1 MRMTS
6 TNNLHLA
13 TLQMAYNLGV
23 GIVITLITGYT
34 PIHSVAQ
41 VPTIHKKLSFR
52 ILWLLLGGVGYG
64 SVISVMQRF
73 GLQDFTISFTSLA
86 TTVLLA
92 GIFLWQRAT
101 DAKGK
106 PMRGLGKPAMT
117 KAESTRYLHLV
128 QPQTS
133 ETGNLKMRL
142 YNAEYSTSKASTEKV
157 TQQCLPNH
165 KQTSCPLIEREA
177 RYRFVAQHSTDLV
190 SRHTPEG
197 IYLYASPAC
206 RTLLGYEA
214 DELIGHS
221 AYEFFHPEDLGEIS
235 QSHFNNLTLPKLATI
250 SYRIRRQSGDY
261 IWIESTTTPI
271 HDPQTGLVEEIL
283 AVSRD
288 ISEQKQVEAALR
300 ESERQFQK
308 LAANVP
314 GMIYQFLL
322 QTDGSV
328 SFPFVS
334 SGARE
339 IYELEP
345 IAIQQ
350 NAAVVIDLIHPDDR
364 ASFEDSVAV
373 SAKTL
378 QPWSWEGRF
387 IMVSGKLK
395 WLQAASR
402 PERQANGDILW
413 DGVLMDITERKQ
425 AEAALYESEELFRAT
440 FEHAGVAIAQVGLQG
455 QFLRVN
461 QKLGE
466 ITGYTQEE
474 LLTKTIWEITHP
486 EDQAVNQMYL
496 DQLADSQKQ
505 TVNLEK
511 RYVHKA
517 ASLVWVKV
525 TVTVVRNFTGE
536 PKYFISVIEDITQRK
551 QAEVALVER
560 SRLST
565 LAAQVGVALAS
576 GGTLLAILQRCT
588 EAIVQ
593 QLDATGATVW
603 TLNPTSQQL
612 EQQAFAGQLTPL
624 NPDLM
629 SSDTQ
634 SYQPDLSLEQ
644 LEGLRYCL
652 LPNHL
657 SGYPLIV
664 EDRLIGVITLLS
676 NHPLTEEA
684 KGTLSWVANAIAVA
698 VDRTWARSELLSRR
712 ESLLYGLAN
721 QIRNSLE
728 LDTILETAVQSI
740 HTLLKIDRC
749 HFLWYRQHGNEPYW
763 EVVNEARNPQLPSH
777 MGQYTMAQV
786 EPFVNRLL
794 HRQIIRVDEVE
805 TISNATVQQ
814 FLLGMGYTSI
824 LAIPV
829 ETQTGQIGVICCGHC
844 TSVRPWDESEV
855 ELLQAV
861 VVQLAIAIDQAELYT
876 QARQA
881 ALVAQAQ
888 TQQLEVT
895 LQQLKT
901 TQAQLVQSAKMY
913 SLGQLIAG
921 IAHEIN
927 NPINFIHGNLTYAS
941 AYFYDLLSLLRLY
954 QEQYPKPTEVILEQ
968 AEVINI
974 DFIATD
980 LPKLLSSMQRGTDRI
995 RSIVLSLRN
1004 FSRLDEAEMKRVDL
1018 HEGIDST
1025 LLILQHRLKPKDS
1038 NPEIQIVKEYGDL
1051 PRIECYPGQLN
1062 QVFINILS
1070 NAIEAFDQSQSDI
1083 EQQPSPTIT
1092 IRTSIIDRSDSTQKA
1107 LSQLAPH
1114 SYTLTNP
1121 NTPSLPNTKSV
1132 VIQIADNGSGMT
1144 EFVKAKIFDPFFT
1157 AKPFGQGTGLG
1168 LSISYQ
1174 IVVEHHHGVL
1184 SCTSSPGKG
1193 SQFWIEIPIHQING
1207 TFVN

>member
-1 MRMTS
+1 MTS
-6 TNNLHLA
+6 TKNLHLT
-13 TLQMAYNLGV
+13 TLQNACNYGV
-23 GIVITLITGYT
+23 GIVIALITGYT
-34 PIHSVAQ
+34 PVYFVAQ
-41 VPTIHKKLSFR
+41 VPTIQKKPSFR
-52 ILWLLLGGVGYG
+52 ILWLLLGGVGYT
-64 SVISVMQRF
+64 SVIWVTQRF
-73 GLQDFTISFTSLA
+73 GLQEVTISFTNLV

-92 GIFLWQRAT
+92 GILWQRAT
-101 DAKGK
+101 HAKGK
-106 PMRGLGKPAMT
+106 PKRSSGKLAMT
-117 KAESTRYLHLV
+117 KAESTRSLHLV

-133 ETGNLKMRL
+133 ETGNRKAWL
-142 YNAEYSTSKASTEKV
+142 YNDNAEY
-157 TQQCLPNH
+157 P
-165 KQTSCPLIEREA
+165 R
-177 RYRFVAQHSTDLV
+177 
-190 SRHTPEG
+190 
-197 IYLYASPAC
+197 
-206 RTLLGYEA
+206 
-214 DELIGHS
+214 
-221 AYEFFHPEDLGEIS
+221 
-235 QSHFNNLTLPKLATI
+235 
-250 SYRIRRQSGDY
+250 
-261 IWIESTTTPI
+261 TPI
-271 HDPQTGLVEEIL
+271 YDPQTGLVEEIL

-288 ISEQKQVEAALR
+288 ISEQKQVEATLR
-300 ESERQFQK
+300 QRERQLQK

-322 QTDGSV
+322 RTDGSV

-345 IAIQQ
+345 TAIQQ

-364 ASFEDSVAV
+364 ASFEDSVAA

-378 QPWSWEGRF
+378 QPWNWEGRS
-387 IMVSGKLK
+387 IMESGKLK
-395 WLQAASR
+395 WLQAGSR

-413 DGVLMDITERKQ
+413 DGVVMDVTERKQ

-440 FEHAGVAIAQVGLQG
+440 FEHAGIAIAQVGLQG

-466 ITGYTQEE
+466 ITGYTQKE
-474 LLTKTIWEITHP
+474 LLAKTIWEITFL

-496 DQLADSQKQ
+496 HQFADSQKQ

-511 RYVHKA
+511 RYIHKTG
-517 ASLVWVKV
+517 SLVWVKV
-525 TVTVVRNFTGE
+525 TVSVVRDFTGE

-565 LAAQVGVALAS
+565 LAANVGVALAS

-593 QLDATGATVW
+593 QLDATNAAVW
-603 TLNPTSQQL
+603 TLNPTSQQI

-624 NPDLM
+624 NPDLI

-634 SYQPDLSLEQ
+634 YYQPDLNLEQ
-644 LEGLRYCL
+644 LEGLYCSL

-664 EDRLIGVITLLS
+664 EKRLIGVITLLS

-698 VDRTWARSELLSRR
+698 VDRAWARSELLSRR

-740 HTLLKIDRC
+740 QTLLQIDRC
-749 HFLWYRQHGNEPYW
+749 HFLWYRTHESEPYW
-763 EVVNEARNPQLPSH
+763 EVVNEARNPLLPSH
-777 MGQYTMAQV
+777 LGQYAMAQV
-786 EPFVNRLL
+786 EPFVNQLL

-805 TISNATVQQ
+805 TISNAAVQQ
-814 FLLGMGYTSI
+814 FLLSMGYTSI
-824 LAIPV
+824 LTIPV
-829 ETQTGQIGVICCGHC
+829 ETQAGQIGVICCGHC

-861 VVQLAIAIDQAELYT
+861 VVQLAIAIDQAELYA

-881 ALVAQAQ
+881 ALIAQAQ

-901 TQAQLVQSAKMY
+901 TQAQLVQSAKMS

-954 QEQYPKPTEVILEQ
+954 QEQYPNPTEVILEQ
-968 AEVINI
+968 AEVINVG
-974 DFIATD
+974 FIATD
-980 LPKLLSSMQRGTDRI
+980 LPKLLSSMQRGSDRI

-1025 LLILQHRLKPKDS
+1025 LLILQHRLKPKDR

-1070 NAIEAFDQSQSDI
+1070 NAIEAFEQSDSDI
-1083 EQQPSPTIT
+1083 RQQPSPTIT
-1092 IRTSIIDRSDSTQKA
+1092 IRTRVIDRSDSTQNT
-1107 LSQLAPH
+1107 LSQLPESP

-1121 NTPSLPNTKSV
+1121 NTPSVPNTRSV
-1132 VIQIADNGSGMT
+1132 VIQITDNGSGMT
-1144 EFVKAKIFDPFFT
+1144 DFVKARIFDPFFT

-1184 SCTSSPGKG
+1184 SCTSIPGQG
-1193 SQFWIEIPIHQING
+1193 SQFWIEIPIQQIH
-1207 TFVN
+1207 

>member
-1 MRMTS
+1 
-6 TNNLHLA
+6 
-13 TLQMAYNLGV
+13 V
-23 GIVITLITGYT
+23 
-34 PIHSVAQ
+34 
-41 VPTIHKKLSFR
+41 
-52 ILWLLLGGVGYG
+52 
-64 SVISVMQRF
+64 
-73 GLQDFTISFTSLA
+73 
-86 TTVLLA
+86 
-92 GIFLWQRAT
+92 
-101 DAKGK
+101 
-106 PMRGLGKPAMT
+106 
-117 KAESTRYLHLV
+117 
-128 QPQTS
+128 
-133 ETGNLKMRL
+133 
-142 YNAEYSTSKASTEKV
+142 
-157 TQQCLPNH
+157 
-165 KQTSCPLIEREA
+165 
-177 RYRFVAQHSTDLV
+177 
-190 SRHTPEG
+190 
-197 IYLYASPAC
+197 
-206 RTLLGYEA
+206 
-214 DELIGHS
+214 
-221 AYEFFHPEDLGEIS
+221 
-235 QSHFNNLTLPKLATI
+235 
-250 SYRIRRQSGDY
+250 
-261 IWIESTTTPI
+261 
-271 HDPQTGLVEEIL
+271 
-283 AVSRD
+283 
-288 ISEQKQVEAALR
+288 
-300 ESERQFQK
+300 
-308 LAANVP
+308 
-314 GMIYQFLL
+314 
-322 QTDGSV
+322 
-328 SFPFVS
+328 
-334 SGARE
+334 
-339 IYELEP
+339 
-345 IAIQQ
+345 
-350 NAAVVIDLIHPDDR
+350 
-364 ASFEDSVAV
+364 
-373 SAKTL
+373 
-378 QPWSWEGRF
+378 
-387 IMVSGKLK
+387 
-395 WLQAASR
+395 
-402 PERQANGDILW
+402 NGDILW

-517 ASLVWVKV
+517 GSLVWVKV

-888 TQQLEVT
+888 TQQL
-895 LQQLKT
+895 
-901 TQAQLVQSAKMY
+901 
-913 SLGQLIAG
+913 
-921 IAHEIN
+921 
-927 NPINFIHGNLTYAS
+927 
-941 AYFYDLLSLLRLY
+941 
-954 QEQYPKPTEVILEQ
+954 
-968 AEVINI
+968 
-974 DFIATD
+974 
-980 LPKLLSSMQRGTDRI
+980 
-995 RSIVLSLRN
+995 
-1004 FSRLDEAEMKRVDL
+1004 
-1018 HEGIDST
+1018 
-1025 LLILQHRLKPKDS
+1025 
-1038 NPEIQIVKEYGDL
+1038 
-1051 PRIECYPGQLN
+1051 
-1062 QVFINILS
+1062 
-1070 NAIEAFDQSQSDI
+1070 
-1083 EQQPSPTIT
+1083 
-1092 IRTSIIDRSDSTQKA
+1092 
-1107 LSQLAPH
+1107 
-1114 SYTLTNP
+1114 
-1121 NTPSLPNTKSV
+1121 
-1132 VIQIADNGSGMT
+1132 
-1144 EFVKAKIFDPFFT
+1144 
-1157 AKPFGQGTGLG
+1157 
-1168 LSISYQ
+1168 
-1174 IVVEHHHGVL
+1174 
-1184 SCTSSPGKG
+1184 
-1193 SQFWIEIPIHQING
+1193 
-1207 TFVN
+1207 

>member
-6 TNNLHLA
+6 TKNLHLTA
-13 TLQMAYNLGV
+13 LQIACNYGV
-23 GIVITLITGYT
+23 SIVIALITAYT
-34 PIHSVAQ
+34 PIHFVAQ
-41 VPTIHKKLSFR
+41 VPTIQKKPSFR
-52 ILWLLLGGVGYG
+52 ILWLLLGGVGYT
-64 SVISVMQRF
+64 SVIWVMQRF
-73 GLQDFTISFTSLA
+73 GLQDFTISFTSLV

-92 GIFLWQRAT
+92 AILLWQRAIH
-101 DAKGK
+101 AKGK
-106 PMRGLGKPAMT
+106 PMIGLGKPAMT

-133 ETGNLKMRL
+133 EIRNRKAWL
-142 YNAEYSTSKASTEKV
+142 YNAESASSRASTEELAGL
-157 TQQCLPNH
+157 C
-165 KQTSCPLIEREA
+165 
-177 RYRFVAQHSTDLV
+177 
-190 SRHTPEG
+190 RHN
-197 IYLYASPAC
+197 Y
-206 RTLLGYEA
+206 
-214 DELIGHS
+214 
-221 AYEFFHPEDLGEIS
+221 
-235 QSHFNNLTLPKLATI
+235 K
-250 SYRIRRQSGDY
+250 
-261 IWIESTTTPI
+261 
-271 HDPQTGLVEEIL
+271 
-283 AVSRD
+283 
-288 ISEQKQVEAALR
+288 QKQVEEALR
-300 ESERQFQK
+300 ESERQFHK

-328 SFPFVS
+328 SFPFIS
-334 SGARE
+334 NGARE

-474 LLTKTIWEITHP
+474 LLAKTIWEITYL

-496 DQLADSQKQ
+496 HEFADSLRQ

-511 RYVHKA
+511 RYVHKTV
-517 ASLVWVKV
+517 SLVWVKV
-525 TVTVVRNFTGE
+525 TVSVVRDFTGE

-551 QAEVALVER
+551 QAEAALVER

-565 LAAQVGVALAS
+565 LAAKVGVALAS

-603 TLNPTSQQL
+603 TLNPSSQQL

-624 NPDLM
+624 NPDLI

-634 SYQPDLSLEQ
+634 YYQPDLNLEQ
-644 LEGLRYCL
+644 LEALHYSL

-684 KGTLSWVANAIAVA
+684 TGTLRWVANAIAVA
-698 VDRTWARSELLSRR
+698 VDRAWARSELLSRR

-740 HTLLKIDRC
+740 YTLLQIDRC
-749 HFLWYRQHGNEPYW
+749 HFLWYRPHESEPYW
-763 EVVNEARNPQLPSH
+763 EVVNEARNPLLPSH
-777 MGQYTMAQV
+777 LGQYTMAQV

-794 HRQIIRVDEVE
+794 HRKIIRVDEVE
-805 TISNATVQQ
+805 TIRNAAVQQ
-814 FLLGMGYTSI
+814 FLLSMGYTSI
-824 LAIPV
+824 LTIPV
-829 ETQTGQIGVICCGHC
+829 ETQAGQIGVICCGHC

-861 VVQLAIAIDQAELYT
+861 VVQLAIAIDQAELYA

-954 QEQYPKPTEVILEQ
+954 QEQYPNPTEVVLEQ
-968 AEVINI
+968 AEVINVG
-974 DFIATD
+974 FIATD
-980 LPKLLSSMQRGTDRI
+980 LPKLLSSMQRGSDRI

-1070 NAIEAFDQSQSDI
+1070 NAIEAFEQPDSSI
-1083 EQQPSPTIT
+1083 RQQPSPTIT
-1092 IRTSIIDRSDSTQKA
+1092 IRTSVIDRSDSTQNTV
-1107 LSQLAPH
+1107 SQLTESH

-1121 NTPSLPNTKSV
+1121 NTPTHPNTRSV
-1132 VIQIADNGSGMT
+1132 VIQITDNGSGMT
-1144 EFVKAKIFDPFFT
+1144 DSVTARIFDPFFT

-1184 SCTSSPGKG
+1184 SCTSTPGQG
-1193 SQFWIEIPIHQING
+1193 SQFWIEIPIQQIN
-1207 TFVN
+1207 

>member
-6 TNNLHLA
+6 TKNRHLT
-13 TLQMAYNLGV
+13 TLQIACNYGV
-23 GIVITLITGYT
+23 GIVIALITGYT
-34 PIHSVAQ
+34 PVYFVAQ
-41 VPTIHKKLSFR
+41 VPTIQKKPSFR
-52 ILWLLLGGVGYG
+52 ILWLLLGGVGYT
-64 SVISVMQRF
+64 SVIWVTQRF
-73 GLQDFTISFTSLA
+73 GLQEVTISFTNLV

-92 GIFLWQRAT
+92 GILWQRAT
-101 DAKGK
+101 HAKGK
-106 PMRGLGKPAMT
+106 PKRSSGKLAMT
-117 KAESTRYLHLV
+117 KAESTRSLHLV

-133 ETGNLKMRL
+133 ETGNRKAWL
-142 YNAEYSTSKASTEKV
+142 YNDNAEY
-157 TQQCLPNH
+157 P
-165 KQTSCPLIEREA
+165 R
-177 RYRFVAQHSTDLV
+177 
-190 SRHTPEG
+190 
-197 IYLYASPAC
+197 
-206 RTLLGYEA
+206 
-214 DELIGHS
+214 
-221 AYEFFHPEDLGEIS
+221 
-235 QSHFNNLTLPKLATI
+235 
-250 SYRIRRQSGDY
+250 
-261 IWIESTTTPI
+261 TPI
-271 HDPQTGLVEEIL
+271 YDPQTGLVEEIL

-288 ISEQKQVEAALR
+288 ISEQKQVEATLR
-300 ESERQFQK
+300 QRERQLQK

-322 QTDGSV
+322 RTDGSV

-345 IAIQQ
+345 TAIQQ

-364 ASFEDSVAV
+364 ASFEDSVAA

-378 QPWSWEGRF
+378 QPWSWEGRS
-387 IMVSGKLK
+387 IMESGKLK
-395 WLQAASR
+395 WLQAGSR

-413 DGVLMDITERKQ
+413 DGVVMDVTERKQ

-440 FEHAGVAIAQVGLQG
+440 FEHAGIAIAQVGLQG

-466 ITGYTQEE
+466 ITGYTQKE
-474 LLTKTIWEITHP
+474 LLAKTIWEITCL

-496 DQLADSQKQ
+496 HQFADSQKQ

-511 RYVHKA
+511 RYIHKTG
-517 ASLVWVKV
+517 SLVWVKV
-525 TVTVVRNFTGE
+525 TVSVVRDFTGE

-551 QAEVALVER
+551 QAEASLVER

-565 LAAQVGVALAS
+565 LAANVGVALAS

-593 QLDATGATVW
+593 QLDTTNAAVW
-603 TLNPTSQQL
+603 TLNPTSQQI

-624 NPDLM
+624 NPDLI

-634 SYQPDLSLEQ
+634 YYQPDLNLEQ
-644 LEGLRYCL
+644 LEGLYCSL

-664 EDRLIGVITLLS
+664 EERLIGVITLLS

-698 VDRTWARSELLSRR
+698 VDRAWARSELLSRR

-740 HTLLKIDRC
+740 QTLLQIDRC
-749 HFLWYRQHGNEPYW
+749 HFLWYRTHESEPYW
-763 EVVNEARNPQLPSH
+763 EVVNEARNPLLPSH
-777 MGQYTMAQV
+777 LGQYAMAQV

-805 TISNATVQQ
+805 TISNAAVQQ
-814 FLLGMGYTSI
+814 FLLSMGYTSI
-824 LAIPV
+824 LTIPV
-829 ETQTGQIGVICCGHC
+829 ETQAGQIGVICCGHC

-861 VVQLAIAIDQAELYT
+861 VVQLAIAIDQAELYA

-954 QEQYPKPTEVILEQ
+954 QEQYPNPTEVVLEQ
-968 AEVINI
+968 AEVINVG
-974 DFIATD
+974 FIATD
-980 LPKLLSSMQRGTDRI
+980 LPKLLSSMQRGSDRI

-1025 LLILQHRLKPKDS
+1025 LLILQHRLKPKDR

-1070 NAIEAFDQSQSDI
+1070 NAIEAFEQPDSNI
-1083 EQQPSPTIT
+1083 RQQPSPTIT
-1092 IRTSIIDRSDSTQKA
+1092 IRTSVIDRSDSTQNT
-1107 LSQLAPH
+1107 LSQLPESP

-1121 NTPSLPNTKSV
+1121 NTPSVPNRRSV
-1132 VIQIADNGSGMT
+1132 VIQITDNGSGMT
-1144 EFVKAKIFDPFFT
+1144 DFVKARIFDPFFT

-1184 SCTSSPGKG
+1184 SCTSIPGQG
-1193 SQFWIEIPIHQING
+1193 SQFWIEIPLQQIH
-1207 TFVN
+1207 